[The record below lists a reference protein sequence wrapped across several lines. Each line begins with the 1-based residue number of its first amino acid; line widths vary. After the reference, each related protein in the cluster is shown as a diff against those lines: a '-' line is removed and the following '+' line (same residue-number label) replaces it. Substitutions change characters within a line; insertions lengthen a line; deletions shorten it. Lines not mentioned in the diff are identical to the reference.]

1 MYAFRKIRH
10 HEGDNVYMNDNFKQG
25 NRQLLKNIVRKVK
38 EDKDVT
44 VAIYAERNVRLE
56 GMTSKEINEL
66 KHKQKNLEEMCKNF
80 LNQNQRLM
88 E

>member
-1 MYAFRKIRH
+1 
-10 HEGDNVYMNDNFKQG
+10 MNDNFKQG